1 MRTWPRQSGFT
12 LIELLVVIVIIG
24 TIVSIALLSI
34 GVGGDDQDVDR
45 ERRRFASL
53 VETVRDEAMLQGRE
67 FGIELMQT
75 SYRFVEFDPLA
86 RQWAEP
92 PFDELYELRELPE
105 GIELELFVDE
115 KRIELQRE
123 PQRLDDPDK
132 KMSATVQTF
141 EPHLFVFASGEGTVF
156 EMHFW
161 RRQTDY
167 RAILRGDVLGNLE
180 LGAADDF

>member
-1 MRTWPRQSGFT
+1 MNRRRGFT

-34 GVGGDDQDVDR
+34 GVSGDDEDVDR

-53 VETVRDEAMLQGRE
+53 METVRDEAMLQGRE
-67 FGIELMQT
+67 FGVEVMES
-75 SYRFVEFDPLA
+75 SYRFVEFDPLT

-92 PFDELYELRELPE
+92 PFDELYELRELPDD
-105 GIELELFVDE
+105 IELELFIDE
-115 KRIELQRE
+115 KRIELRRE
-123 PQRLDDPDK
+123 PKDLDDSDR
-132 KMSATVQTF
+132 KMSTTVQTF

-156 EMHFW
+156 EIHFW

-180 LGAADDF
+180 LGAADET

>member
-1 MRTWPRQSGFT
+1 MGIRRAQPGFT

-34 GVGGDDQDVDR
+34 GVGGEDEDVDR
-45 ERRRFASL
+45 ERRRFASI

-67 FGIELMQT
+67 FGIEIMLT

-86 RQWAEP
+86 RQWVEP
-92 PFDELYELRELPE
+92 PFDDLYELRELPE
-105 GIELELFVDE
+105 GIEIELFIDD
-115 KRIELQRE
+115 KRIDLHRE
-123 PQRLDDPDK
+123 PKSLENKD
-132 KMSATVQTF
+132 MSSKVQTF
-141 EPHLFVFASGEGTVF
+141 EPHLFVFASGEASVF

-167 RAILRGDVLGNLE
+167 RAVLRGDVLGNLE
-180 LGAADDF
+180 LGADDEV

>member
-1 MRTWPRQSGFT
+1 MRMRHRQPGFT

-34 GVGGDDQDVDR
+34 GVGGDDEDVDR

-53 VETVRDEAMLQGRE
+53 IEIVRDEAMLQGRE
-67 FGIELMQT
+67 FGIEVMQT
-75 SYRFVEFDPLA
+75 SYRFVEYDPLA
-86 RQWAEP
+86 RQWVEP

-105 GIELELFVDE
+105 GVEVALFIDD
-115 KRIELQRE
+115 KRIDLLRE
-123 PQRLDDPDK
+123 PQRLEDPDK
-132 KMSATVQTF
+132 KMTSRAQTF

-161 RRQTDY
+161 RPQTDY

-180 LGAADDF
+180 LGAADEM

>member
-1 MRTWPRQSGFT
+1 MRSWHRQPGFT

-34 GVGGDDQDVDR
+34 GVGGDDEDVDR

-53 VETVRDEAMLQGRE
+53 METVRDEAMLQGRE
-67 FGIELMQT
+67 FGIEVMQS
-75 SYRFVEFDPLA
+75 SYRFVEFDPLS
-86 RQWAEP
+86 RRWVEP

-105 GIELELFVDE
+105 GIEVELFIDD
-115 KRIELQRE
+115 KRIELRRE
-123 PQRLDDPDK
+123 PKSLEEPAK
-132 KMSATVQTF
+132 TMSASVQTF

-167 RAILRGDVLGNLE
+167 RATLRGDVLGNIE
-180 LGAADDF
+180 LGEADET

>member
-1 MRTWPRQSGFT
+1 MGIRRAQPGFT

-45 ERRRFASL
+45 ERRRFASI

-67 FGIELMQT
+67 FGVEVMLT

-86 RQWAEP
+86 RQWVEP
-92 PFDELYELRELPE
+92 PFDDLYELRELPE
-105 GIELELFVDE
+105 GIELELFIDD
-115 KRIELQRE
+115 KRIDLQRE
-123 PQRLDDPDK
+123 PKRLENTDMSK
-132 KMSATVQTF
+132 KVQLF
-141 EPHLFVFASGEGTVF
+141 EPHLFVFASGEASVF

-167 RAILRGDVLGNLE
+167 RAVLRGDVLGNLE
-180 LGAADDF
+180 LGADDEV

>member
-1 MRTWPRQSGFT
+1 MGIRRAQPGFT

-34 GVGGDDQDVDR
+34 GVGGEDEDVDR
-45 ERRRFASL
+45 ERRRFASI

-67 FGIELMQT
+67 FGIEIMLT

-86 RQWAEP
+86 RQWVEP
-92 PFDELYELRELPE
+92 PFDDLYELRELPE
-105 GIELELFVDE
+105 GIEIELFIDD
-115 KRIELQRE
+115 KRIDLLRE
-123 PQRLDDPDK
+123 PKRLENRD
-132 KMSATVQTF
+132 MSSKVQTF
-141 EPHLFVFASGEGTVF
+141 EPHLFVFASGEASVF

-167 RAILRGDVLGNLE
+167 RAVLRGDVLGNLE
-180 LGAADDF
+180 LGADDEV

>member
-1 MRTWPRQSGFT
+1 MRLRHRQPGFT

-34 GVGGDDQDVDR
+34 GVGSDDEDADR

-53 VETVRDEAMLQGRE
+53 MEIVRDEAMLQGRE
-67 FGIELMQT
+67 FGIEVMQS
-75 SYRFVEFDPLA
+75 SYRFVEYDPLA
-86 RQWAEP
+86 RQWVEP

-105 GIELELFVDE
+105 GIEVELFIDD
-115 KRIELQRE
+115 KRIDLQRD
-123 PQRLDDPDK
+123 PKRLDDPDK
-132 KMSATVQTF
+132 PMSSTVQTF

-156 EMHFW
+156 EIHFW

-167 RAILRGDVLGNLE
+167 RAILRGDVLGNME
-180 LGAADDF
+180 LGAADES

>member
-1 MRTWPRQSGFT
+1 MRMRHQQPGFT

-34 GVGGDDQDVDR
+34 GVGGDDEDVDR

-53 VETVRDEAMLQGRE
+53 IEVVRDEAMLQGRE
-67 FGIELMQT
+67 FGIEVMET
-75 SYRFVEFDPLA
+75 SYRFVEYDPLA
-86 RQWAEP
+86 RQWVEP

-105 GIELELFVDE
+105 GVEVELFIDE
-115 KRIELQRE
+115 KRIELQRVPMQLE
-123 PQRLDDPDK
+123 DPDK
-132 KMSATVQTF
+132 DMRSRAQTF

-156 EMHFW
+156 EIHFW
-161 RRQTDY
+161 RPQTDY

-180 LGAADDF
+180 LGAADET

>member
-1 MRTWPRQSGFT
+1 MPTRPQQRGFT

-34 GVGGDDQDVDR
+34 GVGSDDEDVDR
-45 ERRRFASL
+45 ERRRFASIL
-53 VETVRDEAMLQGRE
+53 ETVRDEAMLQGRE
-67 FGIELMQT
+67 FGIEVMLT

-105 GIELELFVDE
+105 DVELELFIDD
-115 KRIELQRE
+115 KRIELERE
-123 PQRLDDPDK
+123 AQRLNDPDK
-132 KMSATVQTF
+132 PMSSTAQTF
-141 EPHLFVFASGEGTVF
+141 EPHLFVFASGEATVF
-156 EMHFW
+156 ELHFW

-180 LGAADDF
+180 LGAADEL

>member
-1 MRTWPRQSGFT
+1 MRLRHPQPGFT

-34 GVGGDDQDVDR
+34 GVGSDDEDVDR

-53 VETVRDEAMLQGRE
+53 MEVVRDEAVLQGRE
-67 FGIELMQT
+67 FGIEVMQS
-75 SYRFVEFDPLA
+75 SYRFVEYDPLA
-86 RQWAEP
+86 RQWVEP

-105 GIELELFVDE
+105 GIEVELFIDD
-115 KRIELQRE
+115 KRIDLQRD
-123 PQRLDDPDK
+123 PKSLDDPDK
-132 KMSATVQTF
+132 DMSSSVQTF

-156 EMHFW
+156 EIHFW

-167 RAILRGDVLGNLE
+167 RAILRGDVLGNME
-180 LGAADDF
+180 LGAADES